1 MATNSSST
9 KELFQDRLSFKLGVT
24 EEEPLVFY
32 DHYFAENIMY
42 GAIDGDS
49 NTIIPNE
56 ERLVTIKGQGTSTFR
71 TFNFVADMFARVK
84 ANIRVKAKFNKIEKD
99 NEDIINLNVT
109 RAYEPPIRDYSKY
122 FKRLIRIYED
132 EEITR
137 VGIINITSFEQYVK
151 HFFDFLKRNFSR
163 TSLTFGHWLKSRSN
177 SIFSSGL
184 ALSISDT
191 SVSDDSPKAQF
202 ILSNCFSYFKKIC
215 LNEGFHLLENSP
227 WVMVANIS
235 SPSFIQSLDSY
246 PYINSNNI
254 IVNNNIYYN
263 ITYNNEYKYIR
274 SILIDSYNSF
284 AQSSPVY
291 IIHKIYGKRKTIDQ
305 VKYRQLYPVNGR
317 YTESFWIDFY
327 TELKNIE
334 EPLLNEGQ
342 MEEIKDYR
350 KKIQNL
356 FDKDSA
362 LSYINIIFKES
373 YKKEDYAYRDLYK
386 RFLSSQ
392 RTFQRERGI
401 TRGTISGGY

>member
-56 ERLVTIKGQGTSTFR
+56 TNLVTIKGQGSDVFR
-71 TFNFVADMFARVK
+71 TFDFVSDMFNRVK
-84 ANIRVKAKFNKIEKD
+84 ANIRLKAKFNQIEKD
-99 NEDIINLNVT
+99 NKDIINLNVK
-109 RAYEPPIRDYSKY
+109 RAYEPPLREYSKY
-122 FKRLIRIYED
+122 FKAIIRLYEE

-151 HFFDFLKRNFSR
+151 HFFEFIKNNFSR
-163 TSLTFGHWLKSRSN
+163 ASLTLGHWLRSRSN

-184 ALSISDT
+184 ALSISET
-191 SVSDDSPKAQF
+191 SISDDSPKAQF
-202 ILSNCFSYFKKIC
+202 VLSNCFSYFKKIC

-235 SPSFIQSLDSY
+235 SPAFINSIEDYS
-246 PYINSNNI
+246 YINTNNI
-254 IVNNNIYYN
+254 IVNNDIYYN
-263 ITYNNEYKYIR
+263 ITYNNEYKYIKGL
-274 SILIDSYNSF
+274 LIDSYNSF
-284 AQSSPVY
+284 AQSFPVY
-291 IIHKIYGKRKTIDQ
+291 INHKIYGKRKTINQ
-305 VKYRQLYPVNGR
+305 VKYRELYPYNGR
-317 YTESFWIDFY
+317 YIESFWLDFY

-334 EPLLNEGQ
+334 EPLLNKGQ

-362 LSYINIIFKES
+362 LSYINIIFKDS
-373 YKKEDYAYRDLYK
+373 YKREAFAYKDLYK

-392 RTFQRERGI
+392 RTAERERGI